1 MCRQSK
7 LPLEDDTGAANRSN
21 RNDIAHADWADYKCA
36 VLILQSFINHAE
48 KDHTAN
54 IAVCCVAFSFAC
66 FSDIRIPGSA
76 GEGKKALASRIERSE
91 KRSATLLLLDTQ
103 YQSLSLVCK
112 LFVNTLQTHFIS
124 QFFIT
129 LTVIYKGM

>member
-1 MCRQSK
+1 MSVKKKVVCVKDISHDEWLAFRR
-7 LPLEDDTGAANRSN
+7 TGIGGSDAATVVGLNPYSSPYYLFCDKRGE
-21 RNDIAHADWADYKCA
+21 
-36 VLILQSFINHAE
+36 LAE
-48 KDHTAN
+48 KEDM
-54 IAVCCVAFSFAC
+54 
-66 FSDIRIPGSA
+66 
-76 GEGKKALASRIERSE
+76 
-91 KRSATLLLLDTQ
+91 LLDTQ

>member
-36 VLILQSFINHAE
+36 VLILQSFMNHAE

-54 IAVCCVAFSFAC
+54 IAVCCVAF
-66 FSDIRIPGSA
+66 
-76 GEGKKALASRIERSE
+76 LAPNRQE
-91 KRSATLLLLDTQ
+91 KTPSSGGCQ
-103 YQSLSLVCK
+103 K
-112 LFVNTLQTHFIS
+112 
-124 QFFIT
+124 
-129 LTVIYKGM
+129 

>member
-1 MCRQSK
+1 M
-7 LPLEDDTGAANRSN
+7 T
-21 RNDIAHADWADYKCA
+21 I
-36 VLILQSFINHAE
+36 
-48 KDHTAN
+48 
-54 IAVCCVAFSFAC
+54 
-66 FSDIRIPGSA
+66 
-76 GEGKKALASRIERSE
+76 
-91 KRSATLLLLDTQ
+91 LLLDTQ